1 MKILRP
7 LKISNEISAEES
19 TPVLSVFSW
28 VYNHK
33 EFIQLSIDSI
43 LNQIT
48 SFSIEIIIHDD
59 ASNDG
64 TKEIICKYQAQYPR
78 LFNNILHL
86 ENQWSQGKDIML
98 PLFSKPRGEYIA
110 LSHGDDY
117 WTDPLKLQKQV
128 DFLEANP
135 DYSAVFGSTEV
146 LQENPN
152 MSSMAFSN
160 FGGIEDCDLMLEDV
174 LKEKMPV
181 HISSILFRREVLSP
195 AFLKQNKGVV
205 PGDRYIAA
213 GCFLKGKVR
222 YLAQPFSVYRRHSSG
237 ISQTIEHFGVGL
249 HAGNVHMLLKLLKLF
264 PQSERSVLTSY
275 LNWRLNETAYAYRR
289 IFEFSAKRRALK
301 LIYRF
306 YPFHLFVKFFLR
318 ETLIQLFPRLI
329 QRIHAPSQ
337 PA

>member
-1 MKILRP
+1 M
-7 LKISNEISAEES
+7 
-19 TPVLSVFSW
+19 FSGSICCQT
-28 VYNHK
+28 YNHTNYIAQCLNSFVNQK
-33 EFIQLSIDSI
+33 TNFQFEI
-43 LNQIT
+43 LV
-48 SFSIEIIIHDD
+48 HDD
-59 ASNDG
+59 ASTDG
-64 TKEIICKYQAQYPR
+64 TNAIVKSYEEKYTN
-78 LFNNILHL
+78 LFRGVYQTENQFLKQNTLVNILFK
-86 ENQWSQGKDIML
+86 EAKGK
-98 PLFSKPRGEYIA
+98 YIA
-110 LSHGDDY
+110 ICEGDDY
-117 WTDPLKLQKQV
+117 WTDPLKFQKQV

-135 DYSAVFGSTEV
+135 YYSAVFGRTEV

-152 MSSMAFSN
+152 TSSRAFSN
-160 FGGIEDCDLMLEDV
+160 FGGLEDCDLMLEDV

-213 GCFLKGKVR
+213 GCFIKGKVR

-237 ISQTIEHFGVGL
+237 ISQTSDHYGIGL
-249 HAGNVHMLLKLLKLF
+249 HAGNVHMLFRLLKLF
-264 PQSERSVLTSY
+264 PQNDRGVLVSY
-275 LNWRLNETAYAYRR
+275 LTWRLNETAYEFRR
-289 IFEFSAKRRALK
+289 ISGFSVKIKALK

-306 YPFHLFVKFFLR
+306 YPFQLFVKFFLR

>member
-1 MKILRP
+1 MKFLLAVRIL
-7 LKISNEISAEES
+7 
-19 TPVLSVFSW
+19 T
-28 VYNHK
+28 YNHEGFIRKCLESVVAQKANFRFKAIIGEDYSTDKTAFICK
-33 EFIQLSIDSI
+33 EFEKHYPDL
-43 LNQIT
+43 
-48 SFSIEIIIHDD
+48 IELHC
-59 ASNDG
+59 S
-64 TKEIICKYQAQYPR
+64 T
-78 LFNNILHL
+78 FNNLQV
-86 ENQWSQGKDIML
+86 NS
-98 PLFSKPRGEYIA
+98 SKNWEKCITFDAKYIA
-110 LSHGDDY
+110 ILEGDDY
-117 WTDPLKLQKQV
+117 WSDPLKLQKQV

-135 DYSAVFGSTEV
+135 HYSAVFGSTEV
-146 LQENPN
+146 LQENPKK
-152 MSSMAFSN
+152 SSTAFAN
-160 FGGIEDCDLMLEDV
+160 FGDIEDCDLMLEDV

-205 PGDRYIAA
+205 PGDRYTAA

-237 ISQTIEHFGVGL
+237 ISETIEHFGVGL

-264 PQSERSVLTSY
+264 PQQSERNVLTSY

-306 YPFHLFVKFFLR
+306 YPFQLFVKFFLR

>member
-1 MKILRP
+1 MLP
-7 LKISNEISAEES
+7 LVTINISTFNQVCFISNC
-19 TPVLSVFSW
+19 
-28 VYNHK
+28 
-33 EFIQLSIDSI
+33 IDGA
-43 LNQIT
+43 LMQKT
-48 SFSIEIIIHDD
+48 DFHTEIIIYDD
-59 ASNDG
+59 ASSDG
-64 TKEIICKYQAQYPR
+64 TTALVIRYSKNN
-78 LFNNILHL
+78 NNIKPILHSYNL
-86 ENQWSQGKDIML
+86 MSRGQNPSIDIALKQSKGK
-98 PLFSKPRGEYIA
+98 YIA
-110 LSHGDDY
+110 LCDGDDY

-152 MSSMAFSN
+152 KSSMAFSN

-213 GCFLKGKVR
+213 GCFIKGKVR

-306 YPFHLFVKFFLR
+306 YPFQLFLKFFLR

-329 QRIHAPSQ
+329 QRINAPSQ